1 MLSNCVR
8 LRLIRGVKGRDG
20 TLMMENQREKQM
32 EKVMQIAA
40 EGLYRVCL
48 GSYRGHQPVIL

>member
-1 MLSNCVR
+1 MLSNYV
-8 LRLIRGVKGRDG
+8 RLIRGVKGRDG
-20 TLMMENQREKQM
+20 TLMMENQKEKQM

-48 GSYRGHQPVIL
+48 GSYRCHQPVML